1 LWVKYTD
8 HEISVTN
15 ILEALWT
22 INDLCMDVVYDPYKV
37 LRCLHKLIAIFY
49 HIIIYFNSVIVV
61 GFSLND
67 PNYQT
72 PSKWFVTVENR
83 ESLRV

>member
-1 LWVKYTD
+1 
-8 HEISVTN
+8 
-15 ILEALWT
+15 
-22 INDLCMDVVYDPYKV
+22 MDVVYDPYKV

-72 PSKWFVTVENR
+72 PSK
-83 ESLRV
+83 